1 MRSVARPATTTSCRS
16 TLSTST
22 SAVSSSL
29 RCPQETA
36 TPPSSRN
43 KDASTSAALSGYVHT
58 RRAKDASTSAALSGY
73 VYTRR
78 AKDASTSAVLS
89 GYVHTTA
96 FLSQQGRVYICGAF
110 RVRSHHR
117 ISLAT
122 RTRLH
127 LRRFQCTFTPP
138 PSSRNKDASTSAALS
153 GYVHTTAFLSQQGRV
168 YICGAF
174 RVRSHHRLPLAT
186 RTHLHLRCFQGTF
199 TPPPFS
205 RNKDA
210 SIFAAL
216 SGYVHTRLAT
226 DASTSVALSGYVHTT
241 AFFSQQGR
249 VYICGAFRVRSHS
262 PRQGRVYICGAFRVR
277 LHHRLPLATRTRLHL
292 RRFQGTFTLAA
303 ARMRLH
309 MRCFQGTFTL
319 APRTRLHLRHFH
331 VTFTLAPRTRLHM
344 RHFQGTIP
352 YKVHSVTCHPAD
364 VTFPPLLQ
372 PTLILNLATPK
383 GCKAELSRD
392 CELSQLC

>member
-1 MRSVARPATTTSCRS
+1 MYTCRCTRSAATTTVRSVARPATTTSCRS

-29 RCPQETA
+29 RCPQETV

-43 KDASTSAALSGYVHT
+43 
-58 RRAKDASTSAALSGY
+58 KDASTSAALSGY

-127 LRRFQCTFTPP
+127 LR
-138 PSSRNKDASTSAALS
+138 
-153 GYVHTTAFLSQQGRV
+153 
-168 YICGAF
+168 
-174 RVRSHHRLPLAT
+174 
-186 RTHLHLRCFQGTF
+186 CFQGTF

-216 SGYVHTRLAT
+216 SGYVHTRRAT

-292 RRFQGTFTLAA
+292 
-303 ARMRLH
+303 
-309 MRCFQGTFTL
+309 RCFQGTFTL